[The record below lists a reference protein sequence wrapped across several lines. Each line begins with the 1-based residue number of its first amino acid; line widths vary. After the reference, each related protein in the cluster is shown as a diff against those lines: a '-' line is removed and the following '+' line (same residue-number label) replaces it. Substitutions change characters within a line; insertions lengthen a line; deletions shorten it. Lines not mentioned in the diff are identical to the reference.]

1 MSSLADEPFERYAI
15 GQSVTRTEDPR
26 LLRGA
31 GRFTDD
37 LNLPGQAYAYVLRST
52 HATASSSRWI

>member
-15 GQSVTRTEDPR
+15 GQPVTRTEDPR